1 MKRLMLIGQSQCGK
15 TSLMQCLRGEPLSYH
30 KTQALDYAD
39 LAIDTPGEYLENPC
53 LYSALITTSYDA
65 DVVALVQSADHPQS
79 FFAPQFASVFN
90 KPVIGIITKADQ
102 GQDAAALEA
111 ARDKLQ
117 LAGAHTLFV
126 TSAVTREGIAP
137 LLDYLN

>member
-1 MKRLMLIGQSQCGK
+1 M
-15 TSLMQCLRGEPLSYH
+15 
-30 KTQALDYAD
+30 
-39 LAIDTPGEYLENPC
+39 
-53 LYSALITTSYDA
+53 
-65 DVVALVQSADHPQS
+65 VALVQSADHPQS

-126 TSAVTREGIAP
+126 TSALTREGIAP